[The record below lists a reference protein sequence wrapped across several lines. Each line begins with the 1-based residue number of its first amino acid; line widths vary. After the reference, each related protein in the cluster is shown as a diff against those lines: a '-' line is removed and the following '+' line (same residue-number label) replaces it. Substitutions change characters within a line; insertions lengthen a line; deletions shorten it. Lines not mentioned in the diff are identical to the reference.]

1 MRKSDRAGQIREF
14 NRICQEHH
22 LKVTPQRVAIYQEV
36 LNSGTH
42 PTADTIY
49 QIREKGEKNE

>member
-1 MRKSDRAGQIREF
+1 MRKNDRADKIHEFSQICR
-14 NRICQEHH
+14 EHH
-22 LKVTPQRVAIYQEV
+22 LKDTPQRVAIYQEV

-42 PTADTIY
+42 LTADTIY